1 MIRLKKIISVLFLT
15 LSVFISQAFAEAGV
29 LGQHKGYRLE
39 KVVILSRHNIRSPLS
54 SKDSLLGKVTKN
66 EWFEWTSK
74 PGELSTK
81 GAELETLMGLYF
93 KKYLESEGFMEENYV
108 PKNGEFLFYANSM
121 QRTVATAKYFSS
133 GMLPVANVK
142 VEYHLPLG
150 NMDHP
155 FMPAINFVSDKYK
168 KQVLDEIDRI
178 GGFKGLEREYAE
190 NLAVLRKVIDYES
203 SALAK
208 KGEDIFNVPTDI
220 LIPSDTG
227 EADLTGT
234 LRAANT
240 VADALVL
247 QYYEEDNLTKAAFNH
262 HDVTYEDFE
271 KIGALTDLFLTV
283 VFGTPSLSLNE
294 AHSSLLEIQAEL
306 LNNDRRFTFLC
317 GHDSTIMS
325 TISALQVKD
334 YALPDAITKVTPIGV
349 KFVIEK
355 WKKNGKTYTTAAL
368 VYQSV
373 NQLRNR
379 EFLTLN
385 NPPKVYYL
393 DFEGISRN
401 KDGFF
406 EPGVLEN
413 HIKNRLKA
421 YDDLKAQSAD

>member
-29 LGQHKGYRLE
+29 LGQHKGYTLE

-150 NMDHP
+150 NM
-155 FMPAINFVSDKYK
+155 
-168 KQVLDEIDRI
+168 E
-178 GGFKGLEREYAE
+178 EYAE

>member
-1 MIRLKKIISVLFLT
+1 M
-15 LSVFISQAFAEAGV
+15 
-29 LGQHKGYRLE
+29 
-39 KVVILSRHNIRSPLS
+39 
-54 SKDSLLGKVTKN
+54 
-66 EWFEWTSK
+66 
-74 PGELSTK
+74 
-81 GAELETLMGLYF
+81 
-93 KKYLESEGFMEENYV
+93 
-108 PKNGEFLFYANSM
+108 
-121 QRTVATAKYFSS
+121 
-133 GMLPVANVK
+133 
-142 VEYHLPLG
+142 
-150 NMDHP
+150 
-155 FMPAINFVSDKYK
+155 
-168 KQVLDEIDRI
+168 
-178 GGFKGLEREYAE
+178 EYAE

-355 WKKNGKTYTTAAL
+355 WKKKGKTYTTAAL

>member
-29 LGQHKGYRLE
+29 LGQHKGYTLE

-133 GMLPVANVK
+133 GMLPVANV
-142 VEYHLPLG
+142 
-150 NMDHP
+150 
-155 FMPAINFVSDKYK
+155 
-168 KQVLDEIDRI
+168 
-178 GGFKGLEREYAE
+178 EYAE

-355 WKKNGKTYTTAAL
+355 WKKKGKTYTTAAL